1 MFYSIQLGLQ
11 SKVYRGICDLSSVF
25 EMTLPRLC
33 GIIRIATWLIK
44 EMRNQLPQE
53 LVYQRSEKL
62 KTEETL
68 SATVEEYLET
78 IYNMSAENEVVI
90 GARLAEKFHVSAP
103 TVTEMLKRLVRD
115 GYVEMDNKRQ
125 VILTEEGNQ
134 AAEAVLRRHRLTER
148 FLVDMLGMQWHQV
161 HEEACRL
168 EHFISGA
175 VEARVISNLHNPS
188 TCPHGNPIPG
198 SVPNARTYL
207 KDQGAVRL
215 STIPTGEKA
224 TILLISEVVEDEEAL
239 ILYLHEKG
247 LTPGTQLTVLA
258 KEHESKSADLQ
269 EENFR
274 LLVEGREVS
283 ISKAIAA
290 KIWVTR

>member
-1 MFYSIQLGLQ
+1 M
-11 SKVYRGICDLSSVF
+11 
-25 EMTLPRLC
+25 
-33 GIIRIATWLIK
+33 
-44 EMRNQLPQE
+44 
-53 LVYQRSEKL
+53 
-62 KTEETL
+62 KTEESL

-78 IYNMSAENEVVI
+78 IYNMSAEDEVVI

-115 GYVEMDNKRQ
+115 GYIDMDAKRQ
-125 VILTEEGNQ
+125 VTLTEEGNK

-175 VEARVISNLHNPS
+175 VEDRVIASLNYPT

-198 SVPNARTYL
+198 SVKNARTYL

-215 STIPTGEKA
+215 STLAINDSA
-224 TILLISEVVEDEEAL
+224 SILLISEVVEDEEAL
-239 ILYLHEKG
+239 ILYLHDKG
-247 LTPGTQLTVLA
+247 LTPGTQLTVVA
-258 KEHESKSADLQ
+258 QEDDKASGQFE
-269 EENFR
+269 EENFK
-274 LLVEGREVS
+274 LLVEEREVC
-283 ISKAIAA
+283 ISKTVAN
-290 KIWVTR
+290 KIWVKC

>member
-1 MFYSIQLGLQ
+1 M
-11 SKVYRGICDLSSVF
+11 
-25 EMTLPRLC
+25 
-33 GIIRIATWLIK
+33 
-44 EMRNQLPQE
+44 
-53 LVYQRSEKL
+53 

-78 IYNMSAENEVVI
+78 IYNMAMEDEIVI
-90 GARLAEKFHVSAP
+90 GARLAERFRVSAP

-115 GYVEMDNKRQ
+115 GYIEMDNKRQ
-125 VILTEEGNQ
+125 VSLTESGNQ

-175 VEARVISNLHNPS
+175 VEARVIASLNNPT

-198 SVPNARTYL
+198 SVANARSYL

-215 STIPTGEKA
+215 STLSVNETA
-224 TILLISEVVEDEEAL
+224 TILCISEVVEDEEAL
-239 ILYLHEKG
+239 ILYMHEKG
-247 LTPGTQLTVLA
+247 LTPGTQLTILTQNNSN
-258 KEHESKSADLQ
+258 EEEQ
-269 EENFR
+269 EESVK
-274 LLVEGREVS
+274 LQVVGHEVGIS
-283 ISKAIAA
+283 IASAA

>member
-1 MFYSIQLGLQ
+1 M
-11 SKVYRGICDLSSVF
+11 
-25 EMTLPRLC
+25 
-33 GIIRIATWLIK
+33 
-44 EMRNQLPQE
+44 
-53 LVYQRSEKL
+53 
-62 KTEETL
+62 KTEEL
-68 SATVEEYLET
+68 PSATVEEYLET
-78 IYNMSAENEVVI
+78 IYNMSAEDEVVI

-115 GYVEMDNKRQ
+115 GYIEMDNKRQ
-125 VILTEEGNQ
+125 VTLTEAGNQ

-175 VEARVISNLHNPS
+175 VEDRVIASLNYPT

-198 SVPNARTYL
+198 SVVNARTYL
-207 KDQGAVRL
+207 KDHGAVRL
-215 STIPTGEKA
+215 STLANSEKA

-239 ILYLHEKG
+239 IHYLHDKG

-258 KEHESKSADLQ
+258 FDGESGIANEG

-274 LLVEGREVS
+274 LRAKEREVC
-283 ISKAIAA
+283 ISKAVAA

>member
-1 MFYSIQLGLQ
+1 M
-11 SKVYRGICDLSSVF
+11 
-25 EMTLPRLC
+25 
-33 GIIRIATWLIK
+33 
-44 EMRNQLPQE
+44 
-53 LVYQRSEKL
+53 
-62 KTEETL
+62 KTDDAL

-78 IYNMSAENEVVI
+78 IYNMSMEDEVVI
-90 GARLAEKFHVSAP
+90 GARLAEKFCVSPP

-115 GYVEMDNKRQ
+115 GYVEMDNRRQ
-125 VILTEEGNQ
+125 VTLTEAGNR

-175 VEARVISNLHNPS
+175 VEARVVASLNHPT

-198 SVPNARTYL
+198 LVPDARNYL
-207 KDQGAVRL
+207 KDHRAVRL
-215 STIPTGEKA
+215 SSVSVGEVV
-224 TILLISEVVEDEEAL
+224 TILCISEVVEDEEAL

-247 LTPGTQLTVLA
+247 LTPGTQLTVLSSGNQHEE
-258 KEHESKSADLQ
+258 EHEEDFTLQ
-269 EENFR
+269 VAAHNVF
-274 LLVEGREVS
+274 
-283 ISKAIAA
+283 ISKTVAA

>member
-1 MFYSIQLGLQ
+1 M
-11 SKVYRGICDLSSVF
+11 
-25 EMTLPRLC
+25 
-33 GIIRIATWLIK
+33 
-44 EMRNQLPQE
+44 
-53 LVYQRSEKL
+53 
-62 KTEETL
+62 KTEESL

-78 IYNMSAENEVVI
+78 IYNMSAEDEVVI

-115 GYVEMDNKRQ
+115 GYIEMDNKRQ
-125 VILTEEGNQ
+125 VTLTEAGNQ

-175 VEARVISNLHNPS
+175 VEDRVIASLNNPT

-198 SVPNARTYL
+198 SVADARTYL

-215 STIPTGEKA
+215 STLANSEKA

-239 ILYLHEKG
+239 ILYLHDKG
-247 LTPGTQLTVLA
+247 LTPGTRLTVLA
-258 KEHESKSADLQ
+258 KEDESESVDLQ
-269 EENFR
+269 EENFK
-274 LLVEGREVS
+274 LLVEGDEVY
-283 ISKAIAA
+283 ISKAVAA
-290 KIWVTR
+290 KIWVTC

>member
-1 MFYSIQLGLQ
+1 M
-11 SKVYRGICDLSSVF
+11 K
-25 EMTLPRLC
+25 
-33 GIIRIATWLIK
+33 A
-44 EMRNQLPQE
+44 
-53 LVYQRSEKL
+53 
-62 KTEETL
+62 EEAL
-68 SATVEEYLET
+68 SATVEEYLEA
-78 IYNMSAENEVVI
+78 IYNMSAEDEVVI

-115 GYVEMDNKRQ
+115 GYIVMDTKRQ
-125 VILTEEGNQ
+125 VTLTEAGAQ

-175 VEARVISNLHNPS
+175 VEARVIASLHNPT

-198 SVPNARTYL
+198 SVPSARTYL
-207 KDQGAVRL
+207 KDKDAIRL
-215 STIPTGEKA
+215 STVATGEYV
-224 TILLISEVVEDEEAL
+224 TILCISEVVEDEEAL

-247 LTPGTQLTVLA
+247 LTPETRLQVIAHDSGTNE
-258 KEHESKSADLQ
+258 EHAEEFKLQ
-269 EENFR
+269 
-274 LLVEGREVS
+274 VDGHEVR
-283 ISKAIAA
+283 ISKAVAA

>member
-1 MFYSIQLGLQ
+1 M
-11 SKVYRGICDLSSVF
+11 
-25 EMTLPRLC
+25 
-33 GIIRIATWLIK
+33 
-44 EMRNQLPQE
+44 
-53 LVYQRSEKL
+53 
-62 KTEETL
+62 KTEEPL

-78 IYNMSAENEVVI
+78 IYNMSAEDEVVI

-115 GYVEMDNKRQ
+115 GYIEMDVKRQ
-125 VILTEEGNQ
+125 VTLTEEGNR

-175 VEARVISNLHNPS
+175 VEDRVIASLNYPR

-198 SVPNARTYL
+198 SVENARTYL

-215 STIPTGEKA
+215 STLRIGDTA
-224 TILLISEVVEDEEAL
+224 NILLISEVVEDEEAL
-239 ILYLHEKG
+239 ILYLHDKG
-247 LTPGTQLTVLA
+247 LTPGTQLTILT
-258 KEHESKSADLQ
+258 KEDERESVDLQ
-269 EENFR
+269 EENFK
-274 LLVEGREVS
+274 LLVEGREVC
-283 ISKAIAA
+283 ISKVVAS
-290 KIWVTR
+290 KIWVTQ